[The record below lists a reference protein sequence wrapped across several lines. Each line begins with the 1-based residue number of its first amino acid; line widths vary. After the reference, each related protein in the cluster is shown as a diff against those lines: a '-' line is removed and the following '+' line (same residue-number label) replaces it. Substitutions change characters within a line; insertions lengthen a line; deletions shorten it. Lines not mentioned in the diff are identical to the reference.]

1 MRSAEGGGDVDIYTL
16 LRADHRRTSELF
28 DRIEAADNTK
38 ERDALFEQL
47 KRELRVHKEA
57 EEATFYAALS
67 LLPEISDRIEEALE
81 EHVDI
86 DELLDEFEEMDE
98 EGSFAGQLAE
108 LREEVEH
115 HVGEEE
121 NDIFH
126 EARELLTEEQ
136 AERIAEEMQAAK
148 ERLAS

>member
-1 MRSAEGGGDVDIYTL
+1 VDIYTL

-148 ERLAS
+148 ERLTS

>member
-1 MRSAEGGGDVDIYTL
+1 MDIYTL

-47 KRELRVHKEA
+47 KHELRVHKEA

-67 LLPEISDRIEEALE
+67 LLPAISDRIEEALE

-98 EGSFAGQLAE
+98 DDGFAGQLAE

>member
-1 MRSAEGGGDVDIYTL
+1 VELYAL
-16 LRADHRRTSELF
+16 LKQDHERVKELF
-28 DRIEAADNTK
+28 GRLEGAPGAE
-38 ERDALFEQL
+38 ERDRLFRTL
-47 KRELRVHKEA
+47 KLELMAHKEA
-57 EEATFYAALS
+57 EDGTFYAALS
-67 LLPEISDRIEEALE
+67 VLPEISDRIEEALE

>member
-1 MRSAEGGGDVDIYTL
+1 MDIYTL

-126 EARELLTEEQ
+126 EAGELLTEEQ

>member
-1 MRSAEGGGDVDIYTL
+1 MDIYTL

-148 ERLAS
+148 ERLTS